1 MAKINFNE
9 LFLFLW
15 AIIFI
20 IDIVKSHRTFIIY
33 WNQTTFR
40 PYQDGS
46 LIFEVRLGDV
56 MDLICPFYDEQQSYM
71 TSELE
76 QYDIYRVTEIEYENC
91 NINLF
96 GNDPLTRRVIT
107 CNSPYDVMKYTL
119 NFRSYLPIPN
129 GFEFRPN
136 QTYYFLSTSSS
147 HHQQCNKLK
156 ILVHDYHRMSVSTST
171 QSFVN
176 DQERK
181 PISFSHYSHYRHGSS
196 SSSIDKNDRS
206 DIHRPIVN
214 AIKVQRHS
222 DPYSIKWITEG
233 PHRDVNYDKTYR
245 STNFMHAQSPPSH
258 MLSLA
263 LSSSS
268 MKLSISYILL
278 CILLSLR

>member
-1 MAKINFNE
+1 M
-9 LFLFLW
+9 
-15 AIIFI
+15 
-20 IDIVKSHRTFIIY
+20 Y
-33 WNQTTFR
+33 R

-46 LIFEVRLGDV
+46 LVFEVRLGDV

-76 QYDIYRVTEIEYENC
+76 QYDIYRVGFRFVFFFYKFSFYFKKTTINDMNIFLKVTENEYQNC
-91 NINLF
+91 NINSF
-96 GNDPLTRRVIT
+96 GNDPMTRRVIT
-107 CNSPYDVMKYTL
+107 CNSPYDIMKYTL

-147 HHQQCNKLK
+147 HYHQCNKLK
-156 ILVHDYHRMSVSTST
+156 IFVHDYYRMSISTT
-171 QSFVN
+171 TLSFIN

-181 PISFSHYSHYRHGSS
+181 PISFSHYSHHRHV
-196 SSSIDKNDRS
+196 SSSIDKNAQH
-206 DIHRPIVN
+206 DIHRPFLHAN
-214 AIKVQRHS
+214 KVQRHS

-233 PHRDVNYDKTYR
+233 PHRNMNIDKIYR
-245 STNFMHAQSPPSH
+245 TTNLIETSPSPSQ
-258 MLSLA
+258 MLSLT

-278 CILLSLR
+278 CLLLSLR

>member
-1 MAKINFNE
+1 MFINE
-9 LFLFLW
+9 LLVVSILLL
-15 AIIFI
+15 IFI
-20 IDIVKSHRTFIIY
+20 TRYQTYSLLLQPFY

-46 LIFEVRLGDV
+46 LVFEVRLGDV

-76 QYDIYRVTEIEYENC
+76 QYDIFRVTENEYQNC
-91 NINLF
+91 KINLF
-96 GNDPLTRRVIT
+96 GNDPMTRRVIT
-107 CNSPYDVMKYTL
+107 CNSPYDIMKYTL

-147 HHQQCNKLK
+147 HYQCNKLK
-156 ILVHDYHRMSVSTST
+156 ILVHDYYRMSIPTT
-171 QSFVN
+171 TLSFIN

-181 PISFSHYSHYRHGSS
+181 PISFSHYSHHRHV
-196 SSSIDKNDRS
+196 SSSIDKNDHN
-206 DIHRPIVN
+206 DIHRPLLH

-233 PHRDVNYDKTYR
+233 PHRDMNIDKIYR
-245 STNFMHAQSPPSH
+245 TTNLMETSSSPSQ

-278 CILLSLR
+278 CLLLSLR

>member
-1 MAKINFNE
+1 VVSV
-9 LFLFLW
+9 LLL
-15 AIIFI
+15 IFI
-20 IDIVKSHRTFIIY
+20 ARYQTYSLLLQPFY

-46 LIFEVRLGDV
+46 LVFEVRLGDV

-76 QYDIYRVTEIEYENC
+76 QYDIYRVTENEYKKCQMNQ
-91 NINLF
+91 F
-96 GNDPLTRRVIT
+96 GSDPMTRRVIT

-147 HHQQCNKLK
+147 HQQCNKLK
-156 ILVHDYHRMSVSTST
+156 ILVHDYHRVSLPTST
-171 QSFVN
+171 KSFIN
-176 DQERK
+176 NPEQN
-181 PISFSHYSHYRHGSS
+181 PISFPHYTHHRYG
-196 SSSIDKNDRS
+196 SSSIDKNDYN
-206 DIHRPIVN
+206 DNHRPFLH
-214 AIKVQRHS
+214 AIKAQRHS

-233 PHRDVNYDKTYR
+233 PPRDINADKSYQT
-245 STNFMHAQSPPSH
+245 TNLIETSVSPSN

-268 MKLSISYILL
+268 TKVSISFFLICL
-278 CILLSLR
+278 LLSLR